1 MAKLRSG
8 LKYFMTHII
17 DYAGMYPPAKLHFN
31 DAFSNYLTYQNEAD
45 SWMMERFIFPISK
58 YSELTHFLPQL
69 TIHKHVIK
77 LSILPE
83 YNDFEDLFLE
93 KFRSDF
99 ESLIAVIK
107 TIPTRFDLKFFEFKL
122 PKQLENADQN
132 RVYRFFDE
140 ILAIS
145 KLHPHHNPKFFVEMS
160 IGSDWKYSLNRF
172 TNLLTYYP
180 QAKHLG
186 FKLRCGG
193 ITSDSFPEAFIVAN
207 AIHLCREKSL
217 PMKFTAGLHHPL
229 SHFNSSLN
237 TRMYGFFNILGAAV
251 LSYTHLLSLKELEE
265 MITEERAD
273 HFAFA
278 DQGMKWRDYV
288 VNTEQIKQA
297 RENFCMG
304 YGSCSFDEPRQDL
317 RTLQLM

>member
-8 LKYFMTHII
+8 LKYFMTRII
-17 DYAGMYPPAKLHFN
+17 DYAGMFPPAKLSFAS
-31 DAFSNYLTYQNEAD
+31 AFSNYLNYQDD
-45 SWMMERFIFPISK
+45 SDNWMMERFVFPITKHNEIADFS
-58 YSELTHFLPQL
+58 PQL
-69 TIHKHVIK
+69 NSHNQIIK
-77 LSILPE
+77 LSILPQYDDSE
-83 YNDFEDLFLE
+83 VVFLENFKLDFEQLTLAT
-93 KFRSDF
+93 KVSP
-99 ESLIAVIK
+99 A
-107 TIPTRFDLKFFEFKL
+107 RFDLNFFEFKL
-122 PKQLENADQN
+122 PKNLAEADQN

-140 ILAIS
+140 LLSIA
-145 KLHPHHNPKFFVEMS
+145 KTHPHHKPQFFIEMS
-160 IGSDWKYSLNRF
+160 IGSDWKYSMNRF

-193 ITSDSFPEAFIVAN
+193 ITSDTFPEAFIVAN

-217 PMKFTAGLHHPL
+217 PIKFTAGLHHPL

-251 LSYTHLLSLKELEE
+251 LSYTHLLSLNELEE
-265 MITEERAD
+265 MITEERID
-273 HFAFA
+273 HFSFA

-297 RENFCMG
+297 REKFCMG

-317 RTLQLM
+317 RSLQLM